1 LNTDIDLYNGCQKGN
16 TDAQQL
22 LYKRFAPVLKGIC
35 LRYFKDR
42 DLCSD
47 ILHDSFIKIFDKIKG
62 FNGEGSLEGWL
73 KKIVVNNCIDY
84 IRKQKIRPDSEE
96 LTPFNENQIEDND
109 SEYSIIENLMNNGFT
124 TMVLFEMMHK
134 LPERH
139 RIVFN
144 LFCIDQLSHKE
155 IAEKLQIS
163 ELISRKLVY
172 KSKETLRNLLIEYVQ
187 QTQKGVNEK
196 RY

>member
-1 LNTDIDLYNGCQKGN
+1 MNTEIELYLACKKGDKN
-16 TDAQQL
+16 AQQM
-22 LYKRFAPVLKGIC
+22 LYKRFAPVLKGVC

-84 IRKQKIRPDSEE
+84 LRKQKLKPDSEE
-96 LTPFNENQIEDND
+96 LTPYNKNNLDTDNSD
-109 SEYSIIENLMNNGFT
+109 GSIIEELMNKGFSI
-124 TMVLFEMMHK
+124 MILFEMMHK

-172 KSKETLRNLLIEYVQ
+172 KSKEILRKLLMEYVQ
-187 QTQKGVNEK
+187 QTTKQV
-196 RY
+196 